1 MNFVDYF
8 DPDGDGNVSAVDI
21 VNGYKKLFSPPPAFG
36 TMDFEIQFASN
47 KPKEIIIKADISKQE
62 EEKEIIQAVMKH
74 DEIQTLTINSQTY
87 NIKELSNLE
96 LRNAMDSIPQAS
108 FLLSNIIIF
117 SNEYLDI
124 GDNKDENEKENGRY
138 KIKSGDTFS
147 QIAQNNNMTT
157 KDLLKLNSWL
167 INEGRVKFSQDKI
180 LIDATLNENALNNI
194 HHILMGDNY
203 A

>member
-1 MNFVDYF
+1 M
-8 DPDGDGNVSAVDI
+8 
-21 VNGYKKLFSPPPAFG
+21 
-36 TMDFEIQFASN
+36 
-47 KPKEIIIKADISKQE
+47 
-62 EEKEIIQAVMKH
+62 
-74 DEIQTLTINSQTY
+74 
-87 NIKELSNLE
+87 
-96 LRNAMDSIPQAS
+96 
-108 FLLSNIIIF
+108 LSNITIF

-167 INEGRVKFSQDKI
+167 INEGRISFNQNKVLIEGNPLDLSNKNHTLIGDSNAENI
-180 LIDATLNENALNNI
+180 LIDANG
-194 HHILMGDNY
+194 GDNIEFINLSLV